1 MYSEILPELT
11 VSIFS
16 ISCIQVAWYRIF
28 ARNATGSNV
37 KARLNDYYF
46 QGTGEQIP
54 YHHTE
59 LRVSGLKANERYV
72 FAVAAY
78 TVDGKLIGDSI
89 GESTRPILANHPL
102 PVLTTWAFLSQISYQ
117 IGCYEISKR
126 ACDVL
131 WDHFIAD
138 TPPPEG
144 RTYTSSNDTDF
155 KLTLMRYET

>member
-1 MYSEILPELT
+1 MFLYTYFCS
-11 VSIFS
+11 
-16 ISCIQVAWYRIF
+16 QVAWFRIF

-46 QGTGEQIP
+46 PGTGEQIP

-59 LRVSGLKANERYV
+59 LRVAGLKGNERYV

-89 GESTRPILANHPL
+89 GESTRAILVNHPL

-117 IGCYEISKR
+117 IGCYDICR
-126 ACDVL
+126 WACDVL
-131 WDHFIAD
+131 WDHFIAEA
-138 TPPPEG
+138 PPPEG
-144 RTYTSSNDTDF
+144 KTYTSSNEMDF
-155 KLTLMRYET
+155 KLTLMR